1 LKVVDLL
8 ESRRKNWQELETLC
22 AQLATSIKTPAEPAV
37 IHRFAALHRAACADL
52 ALADSYQLPPATV
65 QYLHQLVAR
74 AHSQLYRSRHFDFPA
89 WLKMLLDEVPRRVVL
104 DPCVWLT
111 FCLFWGLF
119 LLAGYLCYD
128 PDTPKSIRD
137 RILPPAFESMLEEMY
152 ENEVSSRSNA
162 NSQVAAAGGYVQHNT
177 TIGLR
182 CFAFGLAVIPGIYEL
197 ISNAVVLG
205 GAFGHMARP
214 DVPQGKNFFEF
225 VTAHGPFELNAI
237 VLSAAAGLRIGL
249 SWIYTRG
256 LTRLA
261 SLEKTAKECM
271 PVMGCAIALFVGAAM
286 IEGFISPSALPKIV
300 KQSVAVLCS
309 GIQMF
314 YFLVLGAPWR
324 KSSAT

>member
-1 LKVVDLL
+1 MKVVDLL

-22 AQLATSIKTPAEPAV
+22 SQLATSIKTPAEPAV

-74 AHSQLYRSRHFDFPA
+74 AHSQLYRSRSFDFRA
-89 WLKMLLDEVPRRVVL
+89 WVKMLLDDVPRRVVL

-111 FCLFWGLF
+111 FSLFWGLF

-128 PDTPKSIRD
+128 TDVPKSIKE
-137 RILPPAFESMLEEMY
+137 RILPPEFEQQLESMY
-152 ENEVSSRSNA
+152 ENEIAGRDI
-162 NSQVAAAGGYVQHNT
+162 NSDIAMSGFYVKHNT

-182 CFAFGLAVIPGIYEL
+182 CFAFGLAIIPGLYEL
-197 ISNAVVLG
+197 MSNAITLG

-261 SLEKTAKECM
+261 SLEKTAIECM
-271 PVMGCAIALFVGAAM
+271 PVMGCAIVLFFGAAM
-286 IEGFISPSALPKIV
+286 IEGFISPSALPKFV

-309 GIQMF
+309 GMQMF

>member
-8 ESRRKNWQELETLC
+8 ETRRKNWQELETLC
-22 AQLATSIKTPAEPAV
+22 AQLASSVKTPAEPAV

-74 AHSQLYRSRHFDFPA
+74 AHSQLYRSRQFDFRA
-89 WLKMLLDEVPRRVVL
+89 WLRLLLDDVPRRVVL
-104 DPCVWLT
+104 DPCVW
-111 FCLFWGLF
+111 FCFAVFWGLF
-119 LLAGYLCYD
+119 LLSAYLAYD
-128 PDTPKSIRD
+128 KDTPKSIREV
-137 RILPPAFESMLEEMY
+137 ILPPAFENQLETMY
-152 ENEVSSRSNA
+152 ENEISGRDPN
-162 NSQVAAAGGYVQHNT
+162 QDLVASAGYVQHNT

-182 CFAFGLAVIPGIYEL
+182 CFAFGLAVIPGIYEM
-197 ISNAVVLG
+197 ITNAVILG
-205 GAFGHMARP
+205 AAFGHMARP

-237 VLSAAAGLRIGL
+237 VLSAAAGFRIGL

-256 LTRLA
+256 MTRLA
-261 SLEKTAKECM
+261 SLEKTAIECM
-271 PVMGCAIALFVGAAM
+271 PIMGCAIVLFFGAAM

-309 GIQMF
+309 GIVMF

>member
-8 ESRRKNWQELETLC
+8 ESRRKNWQELETLSS
-22 AQLATSIKTPAEPAV
+22 QLATSIKTPPEPAV

-74 AHSQLYRSRHFDFPA
+74 AHSQLYRSSRFNFRA
-89 WLKMLLDEVPRRVVL
+89 WVKMLLDDVPRRVVL

-111 FCLFWGLF
+111 FSLFWGLF
-119 LLAGYLCYD
+119 LLSAYLVYD
-128 PDTPKSIRD
+128 KETPKSIRE
-137 RILPPAFESMLEEMY
+137 RILPPAFETQLESMYQEEIKGRDPNTDMMA
-152 ENEVSSRSNA
+152 S
-162 NSQVAAAGGYVQHNT
+162 AGYIQHNT
-177 TIGLR
+177 TIGFR
-182 CFAFGLAVIPGIYEL
+182 CFAFGLAVIPGMYEL
-197 ISNAVVLG
+197 MYNAIFLG

-249 SWIYTRG
+249 SWIFTRG
-256 LTRLA
+256 MTRLA
-261 SLEKTAKECM
+261 SLEKTAIECM
-271 PVMGCAIALFVGAAM
+271 PVMGCAAILFVGAAF
-286 IEGFISPSALPKIV
+286 IEGFISPSVLPKFV

-309 GIQMF
+309 GMIMF

>member
-1 LKVVDLL
+1 MKVVDLL

-22 AQLATSIKTPAEPAV
+22 AQLANSVRTPAEPAL
-37 IHRFAALHRAACADL
+37 IHRFAALHRSACADL

-74 AHSQLYRSRHFDFPA
+74 AHSQLYRSRKFDFGA
-89 WLKMLLDEVPRRVVL
+89 WIKMLLDDVPRRVVL
-104 DPCVWLT
+104 DPCVWLC
-111 FCLFWGLF
+111 FILFWGLF
-119 LLAGYLCYD
+119 LLSAYLVYD
-128 PDTPKSIRD
+128 NDTPKSIRE
-137 RILPPAFESMLEEMY
+137 RILPPEFQEGLEQMY
-152 ENEVSSRSNA
+152 EQEIAGRDPNQDLVMSSF
-162 NSQVAAAGGYVQHNT
+162 YIQHNT

-182 CFAFGLAVIPGIYEL
+182 CFAFGLAVIPGVYEM
-197 ISNAVVLG
+197 ITNAVVLG

-249 SWIYTRG
+249 SWIFTRG

-261 SLEKTAKECM
+261 SLEKTAIECM
-271 PVMGCAIALFVGAAM
+271 PVMGCAILLFVGAAM
-286 IEGFISPSALPKIV
+286 IEGFVSPSALPTFI
-300 KQSVAVLCS
+300 KQAVAVICS
-309 GIQMF
+309 GLQMF

>member
-8 ESRRKNWQELETLC
+8 ESRRQNWQELETLC
-22 AQLATSIKTPAEPAV
+22 AQLATATTSPPEPAV
-37 IHRFAALHRAACADL
+37 IHRFAALHRSACADL

-74 AHSQLYRSRHFDFPA
+74 AHSQLYRSRKFDFRA
-89 WLKMLLDEVPRRVVL
+89 WAKMLLDDVPRRVVL
-104 DPCVWLT
+104 DPCVW
-111 FCLFWGLF
+111 FCFALFWGLF
-119 LLAGYLCYD
+119 GLAGYLVYD
-128 PDTPKSIRD
+128 RDTPKSVRE
-137 RILPPAFESMLEEMY
+137 RILPAAMQEGLESMYSEPISGRDPNTDLVM
-152 ENEVSSRSNA
+152 SS
-162 NSQVAAAGGYVQHNT
+162 YYIQHNT

-182 CFAFGLAVIPGIYEL
+182 CFAFGLAVIPGIYEMVY
-197 ISNAVVLG
+197 NAIFLG

-237 VLSAAAGLRIGL
+237 VLSAAAGLRVGL

-261 SLEKTAKECM
+261 SLEKTAIECM
-271 PVMGCAIALFVGAAM
+271 PVMGCAVLLFFGAAL
-286 IEGFISPSALPKIV
+286 IEGCISPSALPKFI
-300 KQSVAVLCS
+300 KQAVAVFCS
-309 GIQMF
+309 GLLMF